1 MRICELIT
9 ALPAIK
15 PLSGSKLQRQLQR
28 VDKERE
34 QQARQREQ
42 AAKKQRSLQ
51 RKLDAA
57 WRRRHQKTVQGAAKW
72 RVNAPSKLCA
82 VKSFANTRQA

>member
-9 ALPAIK
+9 TLPAIK
-15 PLSGSKLQRQLQR
+15 PLSGSKLQRHLQR
-28 VDKERE
+28 VDKQRE

-42 AAKKQRSLQ
+42 AAKKQQNLQ

-72 RVNAPSKLCA
+72 RVNAPRRLSARK
-82 VKSFANTRQA
+82 

>member
-28 VDKERE
+28 VDKQRE

-42 AAKKQRSLQ
+42 AAKKQQRLQ
-51 RKLDAA
+51 RQQDAA
-57 WRRRHQKTVQGAAKW
+57 WRRRHHKSVQGAAKW
-72 RVNAPSKLCA
+72 RVNAPSLLPA
-82 VKSFANTRQA
+82 VKSPAGT